1 MTATTSLW
9 GFGPDDAP
17 VTVRNAEAL
26 LAHLPVFLGG
36 WPLRRIG
43 DGGSARPDIDV
54 IEVTGGGFAIRVG
67 GPGGNETACSDEFE
81 AANALADGLIAS
93 FIARAPNRIG
103 LRAGAVV
110 LGDGLTILLGG
121 ALAGKSSVSLQMTA
135 AGHRLFGDDRLA
147 VETPGDDGG
156 AARGLC
162 LGLMPR
168 LRLPLPA
175 DCGARFAEFVDG
187 YTEIRD
193 GAAAY
198 LKLWDAE
205 TAGFGDTAPV
215 AALVILDRREA
226 GPARFEPEGSAAM
239 VRALLENCFA
249 PHIEAARLA
258 ERLGAMA
265 EHCACYRATFA
276 SSREA
281 AEAIAGLAKQGAA
294 SPRER
299 KIP

>member
-1 MTATTSLW
+1 MTAAPSLW

-26 LAHLPVFLGG
+26 LAHLPVFLAG

-43 DGGSARPDIDV
+43 DGGDARSDIDV
-54 IEVTGGGFAIRVG
+54 IEPAGGGFTIRVG
-67 GPGGNETACSDEFE
+67 GPGGSETACSDEFE

-93 FIARAPNRIG
+93 LVARAPNRIC
-103 LRAGAVV
+103 LRAGAVA
-110 LGDGLTILLGG
+110 LGGGLAILLG
-121 ALAGKSSVSLQMTA
+121 APLAGKTSVSLQMTA

-147 VETPGDDGG
+147 VEAPGDDGA

-175 DCGARFAEFVDG
+175 DCGARFAEFVEG

-193 GAAAY
+193 DEAAY
-198 LKLWDAE
+198 LKLWEAE
-205 TAGFGDTAPV
+205 TAGFGDAAPI
-215 AALVILDRREA
+215 ATLVILDRRKQ
-226 GPARFEPEGSAAM
+226 GPARLEPEASAAM
-239 VRALLENCFA
+239 VKALLENCFA

-258 ERLGAMA
+258 EQLGAIA
-265 EHCACYRATFA
+265 RRCACYRATFA

-281 AEAIAGLAKQGAA
+281 AEAIAGLLKQGA
-294 SPRER
+294 
-299 KIP
+299 KV